1 MRKRNSDKD
10 KTLFWYPTFHLQIW
24 SESSSQAERV
34 TGKKKY
40 AYLSSEFR
48 TYMYTATDKDR
59 TLKNLFDLMNNIIIL
74 TNKNFC
80 KSRIYHFILKR
91 KYRYKYMYQY
101 V

>member
-1 MRKRNSDKD
+1 MVWKLFPGRKCNR
-10 KTLFWYPTFHLQIW
+10 
-24 SESSSQAERV
+24 
-34 TGKKKY
+34 KKKY

-48 TYMYTATDKDR
+48 TYMYTATDKDW

-80 KSRIYHFILKR
+80 KSRIYRLILKR
-91 KYRYKYMYQY
+91 KYRYKYQY